1 VFDSG
6 TCHAHIG
13 IELVVSGVGVSL
25 APLRNFRKMIERL
38 ENGLARRRR
47 FPSEDKRVDDQTSVR
62 EVVPNFAN
70 PVIAG
75 AHVLS
80 QQRERRGR

>member
-1 VFDSG
+1 MS
-6 TCHAHIG
+6 
-13 IELVVSGVGVSL
+13 
-25 APLRNFRKMIERL
+25 ERL